1 MFMIFF
7 QLPNGK
13 GVYLTV
19 EQLLNLSENDVQGL
33 VADDAGTTS
42 NNPFRK
48 LSTPTEDYDNDALQS
63 FREDCPDMLS
73 DGDDNPFGDIDINQI
88 PDS

>member
-1 MFMIFF
+1 MIYY
-7 QLPNGK
+7 QLPNGN

-19 EQLLNLSENDVQGL
+19 DQLLNLTHNDVQGMI
-33 VADDAGTTS
+33 ADGAGHPS

-48 LSTPTEDYDNDALQS
+48 LGSPKDDDELEDLINKDI
-63 FREDCPDMLS
+63 PDMLS
-73 DGDDNPFGDIDINQI
+73 DGDDDPYTDFDINQI